1 VSLRERTYVPTS
13 SIGADPSEG
22 RSVGRMVKTI
32 GLFALTVLPVG
43 FLISSV
49 NSRKQTEAE
58 KAAFRRAGLDW
69 DKRFQY
75 PK

>member
-1 VSLRERTYVPTS
+1 
-13 SIGADPSEG
+13 
-22 RSVGRMVKTI
+22 MVKTI